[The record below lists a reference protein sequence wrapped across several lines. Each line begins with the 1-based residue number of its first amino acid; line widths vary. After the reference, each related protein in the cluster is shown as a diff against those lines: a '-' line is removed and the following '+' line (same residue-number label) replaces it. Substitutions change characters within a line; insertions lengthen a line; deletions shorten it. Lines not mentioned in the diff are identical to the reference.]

1 MLLHGV
7 NSRLECTAE
16 VQEEKNM
23 LFYNCYMVHLED
35 FLLLCFYSSCL
46 LGKK

>member
-7 NSRLECTAE
+7 NSRLEYTAE

-23 LFYNCYMVHLED
+23 LFYIATW
-35 FLLLCFYSSCL
+35 SI
-46 LGKK
+46 